1 MKFRMHEN
9 SLFAIL
15 LRSRWWISFA
25 LAVGLFLV
33 VRLFIPETYAIVVP
47 VPFLVI
53 GCIAAW
59 RQLRV
64 PGAGRIAERMEALRA
79 MSWRDFSDAL
89 EGAYRREGYVVRR
102 LGRGAADLEL
112 TRDGQRT
119 LVSAKRWK
127 VARAGVEP
135 LRELAAADAGGEV
148 AARVFVAAS
157 EVTEQAR
164 AFAAGHG
171 IRILEGAELAA
182 LLARGAQQLGKA

>member
-25 LAVGLFLV
+25 VAAGLFLL
-33 VRLFIPETYAIVVP
+33 VRLFIPETYAIMVP
-47 VPFLVI
+47 IPFVVI

-59 RQLRV
+59 RQLRA
-64 PGAGRIAERMEALRA
+64 PGAGRIAERLEALRA
-79 MSWRDFSDAL
+79 MSWRDFCAAL
-89 EGAYRREGYVVRR
+89 ETAYRQQGYAVRR
-102 LGRGAADLEL
+102 LGGGAADLEL
-112 TRDGQRT
+112 TRDERRT

-135 LRELAAADAGGEV
+135 LRALADAGGPDAALTRVYV
-148 AARVFVAAS
+148 AAG
-157 EVTEQAR
+157 EVSEQAR
-164 AFAAGHG
+164 AYAAASG

-182 LLARGAQQLGKA
+182 LLARTPAAQA

>member
-1 MKFRMHEN
+1 MKLRMHEN

-25 LAVGLFLV
+25 LAIGLFLIA
-33 VRLFIPETYAIVVP
+33 RLFIPETYAIVVP
-47 VPFLVI
+47 IPFAVI

-59 RQLRV
+59 RQLRM
-64 PGAGRIAERMEALRA
+64 PGAGRVAERLEILRA
-79 MSWRDFSDAL
+79 LSWRDFSDAL
-89 EGAYRREGYVVRR
+89 EAAYRHEGYAVRR

-112 TRDGQRT
+112 TRGGQRT

-135 LRELAAADAGGEV
+135 LRELAAAGAGGDAV
-148 AARVFVAAS
+148 ARVFVAAS

-171 IRILEGAELAA
+171 IRIVEGAELVA
-182 LLARGAQQLGKA
+182 LLARAPSSA